1 MTKLLKPASLVI
13 VFFLTACSI
22 SEFGAPPLNQEDR
35 WSRAGYTKSQIR
47 SALSMCGQDEP
58 WSIKNMEKVDWC
70 MLKQGFI
77 YIDSPYRSVHK
88 RCDGYAP
95 YKNLPSCR
103 FLRGELSAPENQTQS
118 TQLTL
123 VQESQ
128 PSKTQTARITP
139 VLNPSKQVLRENLK
153 ELQRA
158 QEKIQIKPYTPS
170 ANFPAVPQTP
180 NLRLDK
186 LKGG

>member
-1 MTKLLKPASLVI
+1 MTRLLKATSLVI
-13 VFFLTACSI
+13 AFFLTACSI

-70 MLKQGFI
+70 MLKQGYIF
-77 YIDSPYRSVHK
+77 IDSPYRSVHK

-103 FLRGELSAPENQTQS
+103 FLRGELSSPENQTQS
-118 TQLTL
+118 TQQPL

-128 PSKTQTARITP
+128 PSKTEPVPMTP
-139 VLNPSKQVLRENLK
+139 VLNPSEQVLRENLK

-158 QEKIQIKPYTPS
+158 QEKTQIKPYTPP
-170 ANFPAVPQTP
+170 ANLPAAPQVPNP
-180 NLRLDK
+180 RLEK